1 MTDLAQIR
9 TVAEFE
15 PHARHVLSHSVYEFV
30 AAGAGDEITLRRNQ
44 TAYDQI
50 QLWPRAF
57 ADVAEVRTETNL
69 FGYAL
74 SLPLLLAPAAYQ
86 GLFCQQGE
94 LAAAGAAARAQ
105 LPMILSTNTTI
116 DYPTVKEVSF
126 HPPWFQIYLDRNR
139 TVTEQLLTQIEA
151 FGCPAFCL
159 TVDTPILGSRTRQFR
174 AGFDLPPG
182 FPTPY
187 QPNRNLNLAEGE
199 RPYGITTLEAIRWL
213 RSIIKGKLLV
223 KGLLHP
229 NDVDPALDAGV
240 DGIIVSNHGARN
252 LDTVPATIDV
262 LPLIAEK
269 MAGRA
274 LIIVDGGIRR
284 GTDIVKALGRGANAV
299 MIGRPYLWAMAVADS
314 AGVDRCIEI
323 LRAELIATLTLIG
336 RTSVQGL
343 DRTIEFH

>member
-1 MTDLAQIR
+1 MTDPAQIR

-15 PHARHVLSHSVYEFV
+15 PHARQLIPHSVYEFA
-30 AAGAGDEITLRRNQ
+30 AAGAGDEITLRRNE
-44 TAYDQI
+44 TAYDEI
-50 QLWPRAF
+50 QLWPRVF
-57 ADVAEVRTETNL
+57 ADVTEVRTETNL

-86 GLFCQQGE
+86 GLFCPEGE
-94 LAAAGAAARAQ
+94 LAPARAAARAQ
-105 LPMILSTNTTI
+105 IPMILSTNATI
-116 DYPTVKEVSF
+116 DYCTVKEVSF
-126 HPPWFQIYLDRNR
+126 HPPWFQIYLDRDR
-139 TVTEQLLTQIEA
+139 TVTQRLVTEIEG

-159 TVDTPILGSRTRQFR
+159 TVDTPVLGSRTRQFR
-174 AGFDLPPG
+174 AGFNVPLGLPMPH
-182 FPTPY
+182 
-187 QPNRNLNLAEGE
+187 QPNRNLTLADGE
-199 RPYGITTLEAIRWL
+199 RLYGITTLEVIRWL
-213 RSIIKGKLLV
+213 RSVIKGKLLV

-274 LIIVDGGIRR
+274 PIIVDGGIRR
-284 GTDIVKALGRGANAV
+284 GTDVVKALGRGANAV
-299 MIGRPYLWAMAVADS
+299 MIGRPYLWAMAVAGS
-314 AGVDRCIEI
+314 AGVARCIEI
-323 LRAELIATLTLIG
+323 LQAELVATLTLIG
-336 RTSVQGL
+336 RTSAQGL

>member
-1 MTDLAQIR
+1 MTDLSHIL

-15 PHARHVLSHSVYEFV
+15 PYARQVLPHSVYEFV

-44 TAYDQI
+44 TAYDEI
-50 QLWPRAF
+50 QLWPRVF
-57 ADVAEVRTETNL
+57 ADVTEVRTETNL

-86 GLFCQQGE
+86 GLFCPEGE
-94 LAAAGAAARAQ
+94 LAPARAAARAQ
-105 LPMILSTNTTI
+105 IPMILSTNTSN
-116 DYPTVKEVSF
+116 DYRTVKEVSF
-126 HPPWFQIYLDRNR
+126 HPPWFQIYLDPNR
-139 TVTEQLLTQIEA
+139 TVTEQLVTQIEA

-159 TVDTPILGSRTRQFR
+159 TVDTPVLGSRTRQFR

-182 FPTPY
+182 LSMPH
-187 QPNRNLNLAEGE
+187 QPNRNLNFADGE
-199 RPYGITTLEAIRWL
+199 RLYGITTLEAIRWL
-213 RSIIKGKLLV
+213 RSVIKGKLLV

-229 NDVDPALDAGV
+229 DDVDPALDAGV

-252 LDTVPATIDV
+252 LDTVPTTIDV

-274 LIIVDGGIRR
+274 PILVDGGIRR

-299 MIGRPYLWAMAVADS
+299 MIGRPYLWAMAVAGS
-314 AGVDRCIEI
+314 AGVTRCIEI
-323 LRAELIATLTLIG
+323 LQTELIGTLTLIG
-336 RTSVQGL
+336 RTSVQSL

>member
-9 TVAEFE
+9 TVVEFE
-15 PHARHVLSHSVYEFV
+15 PHARQLLPHSVYEFV

-44 TAYDQI
+44 TAYDAI
-50 QLWPRAF
+50 QLWPRVF
-57 ADVAEVRTETNL
+57 VDVAEVKTATNL
-69 FGYAL
+69 FGCAL
-74 SLPLLLAPAAYQ
+74 SLPLVLAPAAYQ
-86 GLFCQQGE
+86 GLFCQEGE
-94 LAAAGAAARAQ
+94 LAPARAAARAQ
-105 LPMILSTNTTI
+105 IPMVLSTNTTI
-116 DYPTVKEVSF
+116 EYRAVKEVSF

-139 TVTEQLLTQIEA
+139 AVTEQLVTQIEA
-151 FGCPAFCL
+151 LGCPAFCL

-174 AGFDLPPG
+174 AGFDVPAG
-182 FPTPY
+182 FPMPH
-187 QPNRNLNLAEGE
+187 QPNRNLNTADGE
-199 RPYGITTLEAIRWL
+199 RLYGITTLEAIRWL
-213 RSIIKGKLLV
+213 RSVIKGKLLV

-229 NDVDPALDAGV
+229 GDVDPALDAGV

-274 LIIVDGGIRR
+274 PIIVDGGIRR

-299 MIGRPYLWAMAVADS
+299 MIGRPYLWAMAVAGS
-314 AGVDRCIEI
+314 AGVARCIEI
-323 LRAELIATLTLIG
+323 LQTELIATLTLLG
-336 RTSVQGL
+336 RTSVQSL